1 MFNFQEDSKPLINQH
16 FNVIGVMS
24 GTSLDGL
31 DLVAVEFVKKESWG
45 FSIKKAKTYSYSPSW
60 KTTLSNLADQSSAEI
75 KTIEKQYVKLLASHI
90 LDFMKTLEVVDA
102 VCAHGH
108 TVFHEPEKGITL
120 QIGNTQEL
128 ADLLKVPLVC
138 DFRTQDVALG
148 GQGAPLVPIG
158 DQKLFSDYTAC
169 LNLGGFANVSKTIG
183 NKIHAY
189 DIGAVNTVLNYLAQQ
204 EGMEYDAGGELAKRG
219 TLIPALAADLD
230 AIPFYQKSP
239 PKSLGIEWMKSQILP
254 LLQRYKQ
261 KSIPDLLHT
270 YTYHIGKQ
278 IACCFMDEDQV
289 LITGG
294 GSKNEYL
301 ISVITQSSTAKFS
314 IPEEVIVDF
323 KEALIFGFLGVLR
336 LENEVNCL
344 ASVTGCKYDHCSGNI
359 FYPNI

>member
-1 MFNFQEDSKPLINQH
+1 
-16 FNVIGVMS
+16 
-24 GTSLDGL
+24 
-31 DLVAVEFVKKESWG
+31 
-45 FSIKKAKTYSYSPSW
+45 
-60 KTTLSNLADQSSAEI
+60 
-75 KTIEKQYVKLLASHI
+75 
-90 LDFMKTLEVVDA
+90 
-102 VCAHGH
+102 
-108 TVFHEPEKGITL
+108 
-120 QIGNTQEL
+120 
-128 ADLLKVPLVC
+128 
-138 DFRTQDVALG
+138 
-148 GQGAPLVPIG
+148 
-158 DQKLFSDYTAC
+158 
-169 LNLGGFANVSKTIG
+169 
-183 NKIHAY
+183 
-189 DIGAVNTVLNYLAQQ
+189 
-204 EGMEYDAGGELAKRG
+204 MEYDAGGELAKRG

-278 IACCFMDEDQV
+278 IACCFTEEDQV